1 MTLEEKSKKYVFSNP
16 PSVVIDNH
24 SYFLPSDLK
33 RAYLV
38 GAKENGIVWHDL
50 RKDPNDLPKETLTV
64 LINAYDY
71 GISGYYIAHFLNGKW
86 WSNVTSEIFTGV
98 IAWCEI
104 PQFEGVAE

>member
-1 MTLEEKSKKYVFSNP
+1 MTLEEKSERYVFSNP

-33 RAYLV
+33 RAYLE

-50 RKDPNDLPKETLTV
+50 RKDPNDLPIRGHTV
-64 LINAYDY
+64 LVYGNNKCEFGDY
-71 GISGYYIAHFLNGKW
+71 RNDDNWYTYPNDISH
-86 WSNVTSEIFTGV
+86 EV

-104 PQFEGVAE
+104 PQFQGVAE